1 MTWSAGAPTF
11 DQWTTLFRSCER
23 SAVHLEMRDLYAVS
37 DEDPM
42 FSAWRAGHRYDPA
55 DEASWW
61 RPWLSLMRETTGR
74 GVAVKRARIVSEPV
88 TEYIRFEYDVSF
100 TNIVAGEQGR
110 WLPRRRASGIT
121 LPGND
126 FWLLDGARV
135 QFNHF
140 TGDGDW
146 AGVEWCEDPDVV
158 KLCAAAFDAVWAAA
172 IDHGD
177 YTPA

>member
-1 MTWSAGAPTF
+1 VLQGWIVTDPTVLTQLDLAGNETVVEVPKKLMTFLPEGVTVPASSPLVLDRGETYVFQGA
-11 DQWTTLFRSCER
+11 
-23 SAVHLEMRDLYAVS
+23 
-37 DEDPM
+37 
-42 FSAWRAGHRYDPA
+42 
-55 DEASWW
+55 
-61 RPWLSLMRETTGR
+61 
-74 GVAVKRARIVSEPV
+74 SEPV
-88 TEYIRFEYDVSF
+88 TEYIRFEYDISF

-110 WLPRRRASGIT
+110 WLPRRRTSGIA

-158 KLCAAAFDAVWAAA
+158 KLCATAFDAVWAAG
-172 IDHGD
+172 IDHSD
-177 YTPA
+177 YIPA